1 MPSLALLIDFGST
14 FTKVV
19 AVDLDTA
26 QLIGRSQAPSTVG
39 TDVREG
45 LLAALAGLHER
56 HPVFDRAP
64 KDLSVLEGKI
74 VFASSSAAGG
84 LRIAVVGNVPGLT
97 VEAANQAALGAG
109 AKVVGSTAFK
119 LTDDKVRE
127 LQDLRP
133 DMILLTGG
141 VDGGDAATI
150 LHNAALL
157 AQSALS
163 VPIVVGG
170 NRAVAEEVAQF
181 SQAGRQ
187 RGALCRQRD
196 AAVRERWRSNPRAK
210 RSASFSWSASRTPR
224 AWMMSRNLSP
234 VVLPTPMAV
243 LEGIRLGADGTA
255 SEKGWGDMLVVDVG
269 GATTDVHSIGY
280 GIPAGENVIAR
291 GLAEPYAKRTVEGDL
306 GIRFNAATILA
317 RIGLDELAG
326 ALRRD
331 FPGEAVSNP
340 AFHEYI
346 EQISDDTGAVPQ
358 AAWHFAADAVL
369 ARAAVD
375 LAVARHVGRRERIV
389 AREGEAWV
397 HSGKDLRDT
406 RTLIGTGGVFVHNP
420 FATYIL
426 SPAAQSDDR
435 VQVLR
440 PKESKSTLRFVLS
453 ALRRRV
459 AVGKLSGR
467 GPAYIQAL
475 RNGSGITGYCS
486 FEKTRRLDFA
496 LLASRWATQQWQ
508 K

>member
-19 AVDLDTA
+19 AVDLDAA

-39 TDVREG
+39 TDVRDG

-56 HPVFDRAP
+56 HAIFDRAP
-64 KDLSVLEGKI
+64 DDLSVVEEKI
-74 VFASSSAAGG
+74 ALASSSAAGG

-97 VEAANQAALGAG
+97 VEAANQSALGAG
-109 AKVVGSTAFK
+109 AKIVGSTAFK

-127 LQDLRP
+127 LHDLRP

-141 VDGGDAATI
+141 VNGGDAATI
-150 LHNAALL
+150 LHNGALL

-163 VPIVVGG
+163 VPVVVGG
-170 NRAVAEEVAQF
+170 NFAVAQKVGVLLKQGGKEARFVDNVMP
-181 SQAGRQ
+181 QAGT
-187 RGALCRQRD
+187 L
-196 AAVRERWRSNPRAK
+196 AVESAREEIRKLFMDRITHAK
-210 RSASFSWSASRTPR
+210 GLDDVKEFV
-224 AWMMSRNLSP
+224 P

-255 SEKGWGDMLVVDVG
+255 NEKGWGDMLVVDVG
-269 GATTDVHSIGY
+269 GATTDVHSVGN
-280 GIPAGENVIAR
+280 GTLAGENVIAR
-291 GLAEPYAKRTVEGDL
+291 GLAEAYAKRTVEGDL

-317 RIGLDELAG
+317 RVGLDDLAG

-331 FPGEAVSNP
+331 FPGEAVSNQM
-340 AFHEYI
+340 FNEYI

-358 AAWHFAADAVL
+358 TPWHWAADAVL
-369 ARAAVD
+369 ARTAVD

-426 SPAAQSDDR
+426 SPSAQSDDR

-440 PKESKSTLRFVLS
+440 PKSPNLYFDSSYLLY
-453 ALRRRV
+453 
-459 AVGKLSGR
+459 AVGLLSEKYPDAALQIFKR
-467 GPAYIQAL
+467 YITSVA
-475 RNGSGITGYCS
+475 
-486 FEKTRRLDFA
+486 
-496 LLASRWATQQWQ
+496 
-508 K
+508 